1 MTKAVLLSVS
11 KATFSRQHTMF
22 SRRIHTLST
31 MPIRFT
37 EDCTKRLVSWQ
48 QELAMIDY
56 FEELLSCWRSE
67 LRSVSVTRSE
77 LIYELI
83 HQQGNVIVRRDLTPL
98 GS

>member
-31 MPIRFT
+31 TLSRFT
-37 EDCTKRLVSWQ
+37 EDCTKRIVSWQ

-56 FEELLSCWRSE
+56 FEEFPD
-67 LRSVSVTRSE
+67 LRETWCQAGV
-77 LIYELI
+77 Y
-83 HQQGNVIVRRDLTPL
+83 Q
-98 GS
+98 